1 MKRSWFLCF
10 RWVSCCFPPALRNP
24 VRRKHP
30 QQATGQAQR
39 KAPCPGRRS
48 QFLLRPV
55 MKPPKAPP
63 QKARCNRRSPQSRS
77 RMLPRNS
84 RSQQHRRCKIPRSR
98 PSRRRKQQK
107 QSLLKPHSPPNR
119 QPSHRVRYLIPFIH
133 RQTLSVSSRRSEP
146 MRKAMRHRAS
156 ALSGRTAWRFPRMSD
171 TSGRRISG
179 MKVWTVQSGVCS
191 TMWIRSS
198 KLPPIRPMV

>member
-1 MKRSWFLCF
+1 MKKILVLVFSVGILLLSACT
-10 RWVSCCFPPALRNP
+10 A
-24 VRRKHP
+24 
-30 QQATGQAQR
+30 QASMPEASSASDRAGATE
-39 KAPCPGRRS
+39 S
-48 QFLLRPV
+48 T
-55 MKPPKAPP
+55 
-63 QKARCNRRSPQSRS
+63 
-77 RMLPRNS
+77 LPRQEEPISSSAGNEAAES
-84 RSQQHRRCKIPRSR
+84 TPTESTMQPTQPAE
-98 PSRRRKQQK
+98 PQPDATAEQQK